1 MNAHEAILLAC
12 LSLAAV
18 LGLQTPYVT
27 KLDWGGTAIMGL
39 IPERWTV
46 PLCTGV
52 DIGVDCVLPD
62 KPAVD

>member
-1 MNAHEAILLAC
+1 MNAHEAIVLAC
-12 LSLAAV
+12 LSLATA
-18 LGLQTPYVT
+18 LGLQTVYAPQLHWSAAT
-27 KLDWGGTAIMGL
+27 
-39 IPERWTV
+39 RWTV

>member
-1 MNAHEAILLAC
+1 MNVHEAILLAC
-12 LSLAAV
+12 LSLATA
-18 LGLQTPYVT
+18 LGLQTVYAP
-27 KLDWGGTAIMGL
+27 KLDWDAATLGL
-39 IPERWTV
+39 TQWTV